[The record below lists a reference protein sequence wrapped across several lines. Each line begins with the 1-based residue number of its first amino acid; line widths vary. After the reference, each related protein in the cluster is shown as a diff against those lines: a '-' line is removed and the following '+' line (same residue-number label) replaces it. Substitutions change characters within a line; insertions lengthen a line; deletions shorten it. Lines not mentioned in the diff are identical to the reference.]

1 MSRVLVALNAPERN
15 ADFLYYAK
23 FIAICLANDPI
34 FADPNPP
41 LAVYE
46 AHIADLEAAQ
56 AHTLTRMRGA
66 ADARNARK
74 AVVHGDL
81 RHVQNFVQGL
91 ADATHDGAM
100 VIARSGMSVKMSS
113 GHGKP
118 DFEAKLG
125 KVSGSVH
132 LFARAANTRASYDW
146 AYSLDGVTW
155 ILRPSTVRADTVI
168 PNLAPRTRY
177 FFRHRCVTKDGVGD
191 WSQVVSILV
200 F

>member
-1 MSRVLVALNAPERN
+1 MTRTLVALNAPERN

-23 FIAICLANDPI
+23 FIASCLANDPL
-34 FADPNPP
+34 FVDPTPP
-41 LAVYE
+41 LAVFE
-46 AHIADLEAAQ
+46 AHIADLAAAQ
-56 AHTLTRMRGA
+56 AYTLTRMRGS
-66 ADARNARK
+66 ADVRNAQK

-81 RHVQNFVQGL
+81 RQVQNFVQGL
-91 ADATHDGAM
+91 ADLTHDGAM
-100 VIARSGMSVKMSS
+100 IIARSGMSVKMSS

-118 DFEAKLG
+118 DFEVKLG
-125 KVSGSVH
+125 KVSGWVH
-132 LFARAANTRASYDW
+132 LYARAAKTRASYDW

-155 ILRPSTVRADTVI
+155 IVRPSTVRADTVI

-177 FFRHRCVTKDGVGD
+177 FFRYRCVTKDGVGD